1 MFPLKANE
9 PYIKETGERSTL
21 GAMLGEGGGS
31 DLPEYTEADAGK
43 YLGVDEEGSLE
54 WDDVLPEYT
63 EADSGKYLGVDEE
76 GLLEWKNFPTPPTG
90 TKIYYKDFTSVP
102 WPETIQVAKFAD
114 NAASAGG
121 FYIAATKSPGGGGYS
136 VNVNGYTPIS
146 AVAIDRWTGYQYGVL
161 LEHRVDNN
169 TYYISMAIG
178 HSEINTDSV
187 RVRVFYVKN
196 ENVETMPS

>member
-1 MFPLKANE
+1 MFPINWNDVFRK
-9 PYIKETGERSTL
+9 KDGTL
-21 GAMLGEGGGS
+21 GTMEDLGGSGS
-31 DLPEYTEADAGK
+31 DLPEYSSADAGK
-43 YLGVDEEGSLE
+43 LLGVD
-54 WDDVLPEYT
+54 D
-63 EADSGKYLGVDEE
+63 E
-76 GLLEWKNFPTPPTG
+76 GLLEWEEGPTG
-90 TKIYYKDFTSVP
+90 TKVYYKDFTSVP

-196 ENVETMPS
+196 ENVEVMPS